1 MFTEAFI
8 TTQKNKLHFFCLV
21 YQQQEHFLQGTS
33 LVFPVVKNLPD
44 NAGSAAKSLQWCL
57 TLCDPMDCSPPGSSI
72 HEILQARILEWVAM
86 PLSRG
91 SFQPRDRT
99 DVSLCLLHQQ
109 PGSLPLAPPGKP
121 ANEGG
126 HGFNPWSRK
135 IPHSVEQ
142 LSLGVTTSEPMCCKY
157 WSPQALEPALCN
169 KRSHTMRSPHTTT
182 ESSPHLL
189 QLEKAHAAVKTQHR
203 KKQKLCSHL
212 KNWGKKWAKSC
223 MYWHIK
229 TTKIHC
235 QVKKWQITTAEYN
248 MPYL

>member
-157 WSPQALEPALCN
+157 WSPPGPRACALQQKKSHNEKPTHHNREQPPLAATRESPRSSEDPAQKKKKIVQPFKKL
-169 KRSHTMRSPHTTT
+169 R
-182 ESSPHLL
+182 
-189 QLEKAHAAVKTQHR
+189 EKM
-203 KKQKLCSHL
+203 S
-212 KNWGKKWAKSC
+212 
-223 MYWHIK
+223 
-229 TTKIHC
+229 
-235 QVKKWQITTAEYN
+235 
-248 MPYL
+248 